1 MATTNFSSVSE
12 LIIDECRPVS
22 GSHTKVHSKLVKQ
35 VSTLL
40 NGLEVAEA
48 TKEWSKVM
56 NDLTERLDATP
67 FGKKPLFVN
76 TALRRLVNKFT
87 GRITKFLRYTVEG
100 KITLPTTWP
109 SLIAQTDE
117 LAKAG
122 EAPKGKFDPKSG
134 AFRPV
139 NKDATARKKK
149 TSRDTGSTGST
160 VDALSLKGQE
170 VEDLIV
176 SLKGMTKQ
184 SAIRWAKIFQ
194 AQIDEEAKQ
203 VKLAKAAKAKARK
216 AAKAATQAA

>member
-12 LIIDECRPVS
+12 FIISECRPVS
-22 GSHTKVHSKLVKQ
+22 VSHTKVHSKLVKQ

-48 TKEWSKVM
+48 TKEWCKVM
-56 NDLTERLDATP
+56 NDLSERLGDG
-67 FGKKPLFVN
+67 GKKPTFIN

-87 GRITKFLRYTVEG
+87 DRVTKFLRYTVEG
-100 KITLPTTWP
+100 KIALPTTWP

-122 EAPKGKFDPKSG
+122 EAPKGKFDPKAG

-139 NKDATARKKK
+139 SKDATARKKK
-149 TSRDTGSTGST
+149 TSRDTGSTGSK
-160 VDALSLKGQE
+160 DEALSLKGQE

-194 AQIDEEAKQ
+194 AQIDEAAEQ
-203 VKLAKAAKAKARK
+203 VKLAKAAKAKARQ
-216 AAKAATQAA
+216 AAKAAA